1 MVRKNLNFCPY
12 CGGPFELKNFEG
24 RERLFCSSCQEV
36 YYQNPLP
43 AATALVLNQEN
54 MLLLG
59 RRAIEPAKGAW
70 CLPGG
75 FMEMGETMQ
84 QAALRELK
92 EETGL
97 EGKMVSFVG
106 CFYQESRSYGSV
118 IIFGYRVDAVNGE
131 LTAGDDME
139 AVQYYHLDSMPPVA
153 FDSHRK
159 LIAKLREQ
167 LGNKE

>member
-1 MVRKNLNFCPY
+1 
-12 CGGPFELKNFEG
+12 
-24 RERLFCSSCQEV
+24 
-36 YYQNPLP
+36 
-43 AATALVLNQEN
+43 
-54 MLLLG
+54 
-59 RRAIEPAKGAW
+59 
-70 CLPGG
+70 
-75 FMEMGETMQ
+75 MGETMQ